1 MDRVGIDRIDGGL
14 MRTSIKCEMVTYTWT
29 MTMVAG
35 PCLRPAD
42 TGTEVVLANMEY
54 CGRAENNFGSRHF
67 VCVVTGSDS
76 GRRLATA
83 GRLAAWMC
91 PRRTYSNVWWVVVV
105 VVLIAA
111 MDQFGRQCR
120 AGWVRRSSM

>member
-67 VCVVTGSDS
+67 VCVVTRSDS
-76 GRRLATA
+76 GQRLATA
-83 GRLAAWMC
+83 GRLDVPA
-91 PRRTYSNVWWVVVV
+91 TYSNVWSLVGQ
-105 VVLIAA
+105 IAA
-111 MDQFGRQCR
+111 MDQEGRQCL
-120 AGWVRRSSM
+120 AGWVRWSSV